1 MSTHHR
7 EVVVIGGGQAGL
19 AIGHFLAQQG
29 RRFTILEAADAPAA
43 AWRERWDS
51 LRLFTPARFD
61 SLPGKPFPGD
71 PDRYPTRDEVVGYLT
86 DYARDLPVEL
96 SSRVRK
102 LRRDDARYRVELD
115 DRTYEADQVVIATGP
130 FQTPR
135 IPALAARLAPDVHQL
150 HSAAYRNPAQ
160 IPAGPVLVV
169 GGGNT
174 GYQIAEE
181 LATTHEVHL
190 AVGSQQ
196 KPLPQRILGR
206 DIFRYLNAPPTPP
219 PRCRPTPLRSRPE
232 PPAYPHDSEFLMTK
246 ITPATRHFLRHYG
259 EMLAAMFIGMAA
271 SGSRSRQSC
280 ERPAPDLRRARP
292 ALARAPHGPL
302 VADGHRAQRDV
313 REHARCH
320 APPPRRVQPRR
331 PRRPTPPAAA
341 ERGLALL
348 EPRAAGPP
356 KGSGA
361 PAYVPSG
368 HGSVAHLR
376 MRP

>member
-196 KPLPQRILGR
+196 KPLPQRILGH
-206 DIFRYLNAPPTPP
+206 DIFRYLNALGAVTKTADTRIGRRMKKSDALVGSSPRRARRKGVNLHPRATGASGSTVTFADGSGLPLTTVIWATGFALDHAWIDVPVFGPDGTVIQQRGVTPAP
-219 PRCRPTPLRSRPE
+219 GLYFLGLPWMHTRGSALLGWVKDDAAHVAARIAAHAPTPLS
-232 PPAYPHDSEFLMTK
+232 TK
-246 ITPATRHFLRHYG
+246 PLA
-259 EMLAAMFIGMAA
+259 LAA
-271 SGSRSRQSC
+271 
-280 ERPAPDLRRARP
+280 
-292 ALARAPHGPL
+292 
-302 VADGHRAQRDV
+302 
-313 REHARCH
+313 
-320 APPPRRVQPRR
+320 
-331 PRRPTPPAAA
+331 
-341 ERGLALL
+341 
-348 EPRAAGPP
+348 
-356 KGSGA
+356 
-361 PAYVPSG
+361 
-368 HGSVAHLR
+368 
-376 MRP
+376 